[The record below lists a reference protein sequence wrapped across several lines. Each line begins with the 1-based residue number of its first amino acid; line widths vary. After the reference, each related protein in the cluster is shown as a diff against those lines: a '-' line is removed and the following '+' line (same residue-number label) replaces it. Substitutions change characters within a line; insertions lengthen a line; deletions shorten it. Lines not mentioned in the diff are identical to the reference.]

1 MMTPLDTL
9 FYCIEV
15 RMMLKMVWIK
25 IGLRSII
32 RKEKIYIVLHVDH
45 LYVLIKHLVQHV
57 AISFVP
63 FVQPTY

>member
-9 FYCIEV
+9 FYCIED

-25 IGLRSII
+25 IGLRFII

-45 LYVLIKHLVQHV
+45 LYLLIKHLVQHV
-57 AISFVP
+57 TISSVP
-63 FVQPTY
+63 FVQHIY